1 MPFEKVGSYGPYEDW
16 KEDKEYFENDIVFH
30 KGHLYQL
37 IVNGQFPADTSTGE
51 NPLTATFACKFAD
64 KSYFNSRAEEG
75 EEPENA
81 YEQERTMRRWILF
94 TLPGGYYQAMLLGQK
109 GKSAG
114 DRSFVYMIQVRAFAD
129 ELVYGDDR
137 LPVTECSYTGYNLN
151 NGLDATYSS
160 SGLKIG
166 GLLYSFTAVPEYR
179 IDRRAD
185 TAYARIEFENERS
198 LLWMPNTIATI
209 NPYGPSDNNDFEYEN
224 NGVTFES
231 LHQLHSSMQTFG
243 RSFTW
248 GYLELDYPNPPIPR
262 QRTGSSVAFT
272 DNWYD
277 TFPEPP
283 DPLPVQGE
291 GGYPNATSPDYLT
304 T

>member
-1 MPFEKVGSYGPYEDW
+1 MPFKKVGDYGPYDDW
-16 KEDKEYFENDIVFH
+16 KEDKEYFQYDIVFH

-37 IVNGQFPADTSTGE
+37 IVNDEFPADTSTGE

-64 KSYFNSRAEEG
+64 VSGFNSKAKQG
-75 EEPENA
+75 EEPKNA
-81 YEQERTMRRWILF
+81 SGQERTMRRWILF
-94 TLPGGYYQAMLLGQK
+94 TLPGNYYQAMLLGQK

-129 ELVYGDDR
+129 EEVYGDDR

-160 SGLKIG
+160 SNLKTG

-179 IDRRAD
+179 ISAGAD
-185 TAYARIEFENERS
+185 DAYARIEFENERS
-198 LLWMPNTIATI
+198 ILWMPNTIATI
-209 NPYGPSDNNDFEYEN
+209 HPSGPSDNGDFDYEN

-248 GYLELDYPNPPIPR
+248 GYIVQDFPEPPKAE
-262 QRTGSSVAFT
+262 QRTGSSVAFV
-272 DNWYD
+272 DSWYD

-283 DPLPVQGE
+283 DPPPPNGE
-291 GGYPNATSPDYLT
+291 GGYPIATSPDYLT